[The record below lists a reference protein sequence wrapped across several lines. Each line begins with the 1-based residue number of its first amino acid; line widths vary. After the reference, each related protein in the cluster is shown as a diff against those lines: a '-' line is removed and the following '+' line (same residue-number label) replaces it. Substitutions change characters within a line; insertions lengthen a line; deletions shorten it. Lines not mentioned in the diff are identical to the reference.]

1 MRKEMDLH
9 DKLIRDLIVQVKRG
23 DQAAFEELL
32 KTFEP
37 LLISMVNRANLKQDE
52 DDVKQDLTLAFY
64 NAILSYNLTQSEVS
78 FGLYAKVCLNN
89 ALVTYLRAIKKKKGL
104 ETVPLDDENFE
115 QIDVDDPFVAVIKS
129 EELRELN
136 RRIAEALSPFETV
149 VWRSYVAGC
158 SSREIA
164 KDLNKDVKSIDN
176 AIFRIRKKLKPLFVK
191 K

>member
-1 MRKEMDLH
+1 MDLH

-52 DDVKQDLTLAFY
+52 DAVKQDLTLAFY

-89 ALVTYLRAIKKKKGL
+89 ALVTHLRAIKKKKGL
-104 ETVPLDDENFE
+104 ETVPLNDENFE

-136 RRIAEALSPFETV
+136 HRITEALSPFENV
-149 VWRSYVAGC
+149 VWRLYVAGC